1 MANAVFSPKDFK
13 AYVILEGAS
22 TAKNGNGFASG
33 EVNPNAPAITADL
46 LKLNVDSISFPSFNL
61 NQVMEVRAGAGR
73 VAKAVDFF
81 HDNKNSVTEVSVS
94 GVLSNTAGHN
104 LLLKN
109 IMGSTANTLAMAYN
123 HTGSTGEYGQTS
135 VDNATFTMVLASPD
149 TTDGYNIV
157 MRGCLC
163 SNFVISADMGDGGIY
178 RFDATITS
186 GLLPILTN
194 AQTPAEA
201 SGFVATP
208 ISLSTASTKT
218 VNSATVIMQNFNVTI
233 DSPVVYAGFSNT
245 EGYKGFQSFARG
257 AETSV
262 TASSTVKLDSA
273 TRDMLNNFHAG
284 TVDEAGSF
292 TLTQG
297 TSTNYSLA
305 IARSALTNVAYNEGD
320 IMMLDVEMKALA
332 HTSAESV
339 LAVTIA

>member
-22 TAKNGNGFASG
+22 SAVNGNGFASG
-33 EVNPNAPAITADL
+33 EVNPNAPAITSNL
-46 LKLNVDSISFPSFNL
+46 LKLNVDSISFPSFNV
-61 NQVMEVRAGAGR
+61 NQAMEVRAGDGR

-81 HDNKNSVTEVSVS
+81 HDNRNSAVEISVS

-104 LLLKN
+104 LLIEN
-109 IMGSTANTLAMAYN
+109 IMGNTDDPVAMPQN
-123 HTGSTGEYGQTS
+123 HTGSTGQYGVTS
-135 VDNATFTMVLASPD
+135 VDNATFTTVLASPD
-149 TTDGYNIV
+149 QSDGYNIV
-157 MRGCLC
+157 LRGCLC

-186 GLLPILTN
+186 GLLPILEN
-194 AQTPAEA
+194 VQAPAEA

-208 ISLSTASTKT
+208 ISLSTATAKT
-218 VNSATVIMQNFNVTI
+218 VNSVTSVMQNFNVTI
-233 DSPVVYAGFSNT
+233 DSPVVYAGVSNAD
-245 EGYKGFQSFARG
+245 GYKGFESFARG

-262 TASSTVKLDSA
+262 TASSTIKLDSA
-273 TRDMLNNFHAG
+273 TRGILSNFHAG
-284 TVDEAGSF
+284 TVDTAGSF

-297 TSTNYSLA
+297 TASNYSLA

-332 HTSAESV
+332 HTGAESV
-339 LAVTIA
+339 LTIDKA